1 MRQIQVQMATISQC
15 VLEDLSGVAYTLCH
29 MLSV

>member
-15 VLEDLSGVAYTLCH
+15 VLEDFSGVAYTLCH